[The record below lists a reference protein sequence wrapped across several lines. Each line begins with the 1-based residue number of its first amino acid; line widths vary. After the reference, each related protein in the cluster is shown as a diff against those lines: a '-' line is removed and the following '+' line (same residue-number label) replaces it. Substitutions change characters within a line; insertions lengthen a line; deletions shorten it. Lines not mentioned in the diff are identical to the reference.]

1 MAPEI
6 QLPSIVIAHSFLP
19 KPSPPQ
25 PAPIWF
31 VSFIEPFFSID
42 LTKVN
47 AFTFAA
53 LLMVAVFPSLERIQ
67 PPACSMK
74 TPSRWN
80 SGLVQRPT
88 WPFRVSFL
96 ATAAS
101 WFHVFGRSLFVS
113 FAPFQDAVLMMS
125 ASVEKSFG
133 AAYRWPLYV

>member
-6 QLPSIVIAHSFLP
+6 QFPSIVMAHCFLP

-31 VSFIEPFFSID
+31 VSFIEPALIIA
-42 LTKVN
+42 LTKLK
-47 AFTFAA
+47 AAMFA
-53 LLMVAVFPSLERIQ
+53 LLFTVAVFPSLETIQ
-67 PPACSMK
+67 PPAWIMK

-80 SGLVQRPT
+80 SGPVQRPT

-96 ATAAS
+96 ETAAS
-101 WFHVFGRSLFVS
+101 CFHVLGRSAFVS
-113 FAPFQDAVLMMS
+113 FAPFQEAVLMTS